1 MADEVEPGELGEHA
15 QPSTTFGEGKP
26 IWYLV
31 PLRMLCTIAF
41 FMTLSSCI
49 VAYGGV
55 MNDARWGT
63 ATLIA
68 LCVAVGTGVCRR
80 TAKAR
85 FDRRS
90 R

>member
-1 MADEVEPGELGEHA
+1 MADDVEPGSPAEHA
-15 QPSTTFGEGKP
+15 RPASTVGEGKP

-49 VAYGGV
+49 VVYGGV

-68 LCVAVGTGVCRR
+68 LCVAVGTGIGRR